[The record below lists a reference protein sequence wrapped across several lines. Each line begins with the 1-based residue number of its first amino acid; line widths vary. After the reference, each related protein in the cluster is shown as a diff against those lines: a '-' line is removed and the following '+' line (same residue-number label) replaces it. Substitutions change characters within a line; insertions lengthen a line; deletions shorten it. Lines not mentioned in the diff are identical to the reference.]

1 MVKLYTGLGFIQI
14 SNEVLTYM
22 TGEAATNCF
31 GVKGMTVRSMT
42 DGIVHLLKKEYM
54 GKGVKVSYNPNGTIA
69 LELHIA
75 VDHGVNLPVLCGN
88 IISEVR
94 YKIETA
100 AGVKVENIDVFVDSI
115 IAG

>member
-75 VDHGVNLPVLCGN
+75 VDHGVNLPVLCVHFFN
-88 IISEVR
+88 
-94 YKIETA
+94 
-100 AGVKVENIDVFVDSI
+100 
-115 IAG
+115 